1 MKFSTIRALDV
12 ANGPGIRVTI
22 FVSGCSHN
30 CNGCFNE
37 ELQDFQHGT
46 LWTEKDEEKFIEKV
60 AKPQVTGVSILGGEP
75 LEQLMDDSLFRLLS
89 RIKKEMPEK
98 SIWLWTGDI
107 FEEAIKN
114 PKKRRI
120 IECLDVLID
129 GPFILAE
136 KNLKLKYRGSEN
148 QRVIDVV
155 KSFETG
161 KTVFMKNA

>member
-12 ANGPGIRVTI
+12 ANGPGIRVSI
-22 FVSGCSHN
+22 LVSGCSHDWKD
-30 CNGCFNE
+30 CFE
-37 ELQDFQHGT
+37 DERDEFDRGT
-46 LWTEKDEEKFIEKV
+46 MWTEKGVVEFLKKV

-136 KNLKLKYRGSEN
+136 RNLKLKYRGSEN

-155 KSFETG
+155 KSFKPG
-161 KTVFMKNA
+161 KTVFMKNS

>member
-46 LWTEKDEEKFIEKV
+46 LWTEKDEEEFIKKV

-75 LEQLMDDSLFRLLS
+75 LEQLMDDSLFRLLR

-136 KNLKLKYRGSEN
+136 RNLKLKYRGSEN

-155 KSFETG
+155 KSFKTG

>member
-1 MKFSTIRALDV
+1 M
-12 ANGPGIRVTI
+12 
-22 FVSGCSHN
+22 
-30 CNGCFNE
+30 
-37 ELQDFQHGT
+37 
-46 LWTEKDEEKFIEKV
+46 

>member
-46 LWTEKDEEKFIEKV
+46 LWTEKDEEEFIEKV

-75 LEQLMDDSLFRLLS
+75 LEQLMDDSLFRLLG

-98 SIWLWTGDI
+98 SSWLWTGDI

-136 KNLKLKYRGSEN
+136 RNLKLKYRGSEN

-161 KTVFMKNA
+161 KTVFVKNA

>member
-46 LWTEKDEEKFIEKV
+46 LWKEKDEEEFIEKV
-60 AKPQVTGVSILGGEP
+60 VKPQVTGVSILGGEP

>member
-1 MKFSTIRALDV
+1 M
-12 ANGPGIRVTI
+12 
-22 FVSGCSHN
+22 
-30 CNGCFNE
+30 
-37 ELQDFQHGT
+37 
-46 LWTEKDEEKFIEKV
+46 

-136 KNLKLKYRGSEN
+136 RNLKLKYRGSEN

>member
-1 MKFSTIRALDV
+1 MLPTDR
-12 ANGPGIRVTI
+12 
-22 FVSGCSHN
+22 VSGLLYSYPDVHITATAVSTKSCKI
-30 CNGCFNE
+30 FNM
-37 ELQDFQHGT
+37 ELFG
-46 LWTEKDEEKFIEKV
+46 
-60 AKPQVTGVSILGGEP
+60 
-75 LEQLMDDSLFRLLS
+75 R
-89 RIKKEMPEK
+89 KKM
-98 SIWLWTGDI
+98 LWTGDI

>member
-1 MKFSTIRALDV
+1 M
-12 ANGPGIRVTI
+12 
-22 FVSGCSHN
+22 
-30 CNGCFNE
+30 
-37 ELQDFQHGT
+37 
-46 LWTEKDEEKFIEKV
+46 

-120 IECLDVLID
+120 IECLDVLIA

>member
-1 MKFSTIRALDV
+1 M
-12 ANGPGIRVTI
+12 
-22 FVSGCSHN
+22 
-30 CNGCFNE
+30 
-37 ELQDFQHGT
+37 
-46 LWTEKDEEKFIEKV
+46 
-60 AKPQVTGVSILGGEP
+60 
-75 LEQLMDDSLFRLLS
+75 EQLMDDSLFRLLS

-136 KNLKLKYRGSEN
+136 RNLKLKYRGSEN